1 MKDLLGSLKYLL
13 LDLAATLFF
22 FLFYSVTHNMVL
34 AVVAGMALAFGQIG
48 WELAHG
54 KRVDALQWIGLVVIA
69 ASGAGTL
76 HTQNPIYVMLQPTAL
91 YLLVGAAMLQ
101 RGWMM
106 RYLPAR
112 AVTYLPD
119 LGIAFGYVW
128 AGLMFVSAAVNT
140 GLALS
145 LDMQHWGPA
154 IALWGT
160 ASKVALFLIQ
170 YAVMKSVGRQR
181 RLARTMA
188 VA

>member
-1 MKDLLGSLKYLL
+1 MKDLLGALKYLL

-22 FLFYSVTHNMVL
+22 LLSFSVTHNMVL
-34 AVVAGMALAFGQIG
+34 AVIAGMVLAFGQIG
-48 WELAHG
+48 WELARG

-76 HTQNPIYVMLQPTAL
+76 HTQNPIYVMLQPTAI

-128 AGLMFVSAAVNT
+128 AGLMFVSAALNL
-140 GLALS
+140 GLALC
-145 LDMQHWGPA
+145 LDMHHWGIA
-154 IALWGT
+154 IAAWGT
-160 ASKVALFLIQ
+160 ASKAGMTLIQ
-170 YAVMKSVGRQR
+170 FVVMKSAGRR
-181 RLARTMA
+181 RRAARTLA
-188 VA
+188 AA